1 MMVQYLGQKA
11 EHPDAILFF
20 RMGDFYETFY
30 DDARTVS
37 EILGITLTSREKQG
51 DAPIPLAGIPYHAL
65 DQYLLRLL
73 EAGQTVAICEQT
85 EDPAQAKGL
94 VKREIVEVISPGT
107 ITNPA
112 LLRDSDGVYLLAI
125 SPASEDRW
133 GWALLDS
140 STGEFRCATATP
152 EEVRALPRRYPVAE
166 LLVPDSDIDP
176 DGRSSLATALGRDDF
191 STRSSFHF
199 DPGVAA
205 EELERHFGLNDL
217 SALGLDPDEP
227 AVGAAAAALGYLGE
241 RQRRRPSQVQA
252 LTVERDEGRLY
263 LDRETVAHLEL
274 FAGLRGGDRKS
285 SLFFHVDRAMTPMG
299 RRRLAAWLRSPLA
312 TVSGI
317 EERLDGV
324 QWCVENPRPLTDLR
338 DGMRGMGDLE
348 RINGRL
354 STGRVMPHELG
365 ALRDGLLRIPDVVS
379 RLEDAPS
386 LLDALA
392 TAWPGVE
399 SVARHLERVLVAE
412 PPGHLRQGGIFKNGF
427 DDELDRLRELNLGG
441 KAWIAAYQER
451 ERERTQIPV
460 LKVGYNRVSGSYRAG
475 RNKHREKVPGA
486 YVEKQRLAGGKRFV
500 TAELSDREQEI
511 LQAEEHLIAREAKLF
526 AELVELLAT
535 DNTALATSLDAL
547 AVVDTASALA
557 TLARERN
564 WIRPVVEE
572 SGRIEIREGRHP
584 VVEELADEPF
594 VPNDLSMDREH
605 RQLLLLTGPNM
616 GGKSTYL
623 RQTALIVLLAQAGS
637 YVPARSAR
645 IGLVDRL
652 FTRVGASDDLARGQ
666 STFLVEM
673 AETAKILRGMTERS
687 LLIFDEVGRGTS
699 TRDGLALAQAIT
711 EYLHDGK
718 VRPRTLFAT
727 HFHELT
733 EVVELLP
740 RAANARLEVREW
752 EGRILFLHRV
762 VDGASDR
769 SYGVHVAE
777 LAGVPSEV
785 LDRARELMDELP
797 ASDSEAREGAL
808 GPPRGSQHQMGLFMA
823 PSPETPVT
831 DRLRDIAVDQ
841 LRPIDALVLLNELV
855 EMLRSPKSG
864 GLA

>member
-1 MMVQYLGQKA
+1 M
-11 EHPDAILFF
+11 
-20 RMGDFYETFY
+20 
-30 DDARTVS
+30 
-37 EILGITLTSREKQG
+37 
-51 DAPIPLAGIPYHAL
+51 
-65 DQYLLRLL
+65 
-73 EAGQTVAICEQT
+73 
-85 EDPAQAKGL
+85 
-94 VKREIVEVISPGT
+94 
-107 ITNPA
+107 
-112 LLRDSDGVYLLAI
+112 
-125 SPASEDRW
+125 
-133 GWALLDS
+133 
-140 STGEFRCATATP
+140 
-152 EEVRALPRRYPVAE
+152 
-166 LLVPDSDIDP
+166 
-176 DGRSSLATALGRDDF
+176 
-191 STRSSFHF
+191 
-199 DPGVAA
+199 
-205 EELERHFGLNDL
+205 
-217 SALGLDPDEP
+217 
-227 AVGAAAAALGYLGE
+227 
-241 RQRRRPSQVQA
+241 
-252 LTVERDEGRLY
+252 
-263 LDRETVAHLEL
+263 
-274 FAGLRGGDRKS
+274 
-285 SLFFHVDRAMTPMG
+285 
-299 RRRLAAWLRSPLA
+299 
-312 TVSGI
+312 
-317 EERLDGV
+317 
-324 QWCVENPRPLTDLR
+324 
-338 DGMRGMGDLE
+338 
-348 RINGRL
+348 
-354 STGRVMPHELG
+354 
-365 ALRDGLLRIPDVVS
+365 
-379 RLEDAPS
+379 
-386 LLDALA
+386 
-392 TAWPGVE
+392 
-399 SVARHLERVLVAE
+399 
-412 PPGHLRQGGIFKNGF
+412 
-427 DDELDRLRELNLGG
+427 
-441 KAWIAAYQER
+441 
-451 ERERTQIPV
+451 
-460 LKVGYNRVSGSYRAG
+460 
-475 RNKHREKVPGA
+475 
-486 YVEKQRLAGGKRFV
+486 
-500 TAELSDREQEI
+500 
-511 LQAEEHLIAREAKLF
+511 
-526 AELVELLAT
+526 ELLAT

>member
-37 EILGITLTSREKQG
+37 EILGITLTSRDKQG

-65 DQYLLRLL
+65 EQYLVRLL
-73 EAGQTVAICEQT
+73 DAGQTVAICEQT

-94 VKREIVEVISPGT
+94 VKREVVEVISPGT

-125 SPASEDRW
+125 SPASEERW

-140 STGEFRCATATP
+140 STGEFRCASATP

-166 LLVPDSDIDP
+166 LLVPDSDVDA
-176 DGRSSLATALGRDDF
+176 DGRSSLADSLGRDDF
-191 STRSSFHF
+191 SIRSGFLF
-199 DPGVAA
+199 DSGVAG
-205 EELERHFGLNDL
+205 EELVRHFGLNNL
-217 SALGLDPDEP
+217 SALGLEPEEP
-227 AVGAAAAALGYLGE
+227 AVGAAGAALGYLAE
-241 RQRRRPSQVQA
+241 RQRRRPSQVLA

-274 FAGLRGGDRKS
+274 FTGLRGADRKT
-285 SLFFHVDRAMTPMG
+285 SLFFHIDRAMTPMG

-312 TVSGI
+312 VTKPI
-317 EERLDGV
+317 EERHDAV
-324 QWCVENPRPLTDLR
+324 QWFVENPRQLADLR

-354 STGRVMPHELG
+354 ATGRAMPHELG
-365 ALRDGLLRIPDVVS
+365 ALRDGLLRIPGILPG
-379 RLEDAPS
+379 LESAPR
-386 LLDALA
+386 LLDALGA
-392 TAWPGVE
+392 AWPGVE
-399 SVARHLERVLVAE
+399 AGARHLEAVLVAE
-412 PPGHLRQGGIFKNGF
+412 PPNHLRQGGIFTDGF
-427 DDELDRLRELNLGG
+427 DEELDRLRSLNRGG
-441 KAWIAAYQER
+441 KAWIAAYQES
-451 ERERTQIPV
+451 ERQRTDIPV
-460 LKVGYNRVSGSYRAG
+460 LKVGYNRVFGYYVEVT
-475 RNKHREKVPGA
+475 NKHLAKVPA
-486 YVEKQRLAGGKRFV
+486 EYVEKQRLAGGKRFV
-500 TAELSDREQEI
+500 TAELSEREQEI
-511 LQAEEHLIAREAKLF
+511 LRAEEQMITREAKLF
-526 AELVELLAT
+526 AELVESLAN
-535 DNTALATSLDAL
+535 DNAALAITLDAL
-547 AVVDTASALA
+547 ATVDTSAGLA

-564 WIRPVVEE
+564 WVRPAVED
-572 SGRIEIREGRHP
+572 SGCLEISEGRHP

-594 VPNDLSMDREH
+594 VPNDLTLDREE

-637 YVPARSAR
+637 FVPARSAK

-711 EYLHDGK
+711 EYLHDGNA
-718 VRPRTLFAT
+718 RPRTLFAT

-733 EVVELLP
+733 EVVDALP

-777 LAGVPSEV
+777 LAGVPSGV
-785 LDRARELMDELP
+785 LERARELMSEELEP
-797 ASDSEAREGAL
+797 SGPREGAL
-808 GPPRGSQHQMGLFMA
+808 GPPKPPERQMGLFMA
-823 PSPETPVT
+823 PSPETPIT
-831 DRLRDIAVDQ
+831 DLLKDIAVDQ
-841 LRPIDALVLLNELV
+841 LRPIDALVLLSELV
-855 EMLRSPKSG
+855 DMARSPKSG